1 MNLSLSLRMLLHLP
15 TFYDHLENLFIGNS
29 KNKFEFDSVTH
40 KRIIRKNSN
49 IVSAFKSI
57 L

>member
-1 MNLSLSLRMLLHLP
+1 MLLHLP
-15 TFYDHLENLFIGNS
+15 TFYDHLENMLIGNS